1 MEEIREWMAKIE
13 DPRHPSYVKYPLVD
27 VLIIIMCA
35 VLCGIDTLGDL
46 GLVWKKST
54 CPTGGSFA
62 PLDGAIFP
70 WNPPGFLRKNC
81 LPAAQNPS
89 LLDTS
94 PIFKQALVIYAENRK
109 EFFRKELGIQDV
121 PWAGIDSRKDKWDSG
136 FSRNAYLFSH
146 RGENQPSLLAD
157 VRLFFEDADNEIEW
171 ECFQTIEKHAGRI
184 EKRVCRKGK
193 DIFWLQEH
201 KWPGLLS
208 VFLLNAVLRCA
219 DNTA

>member
-1 MEEIREWMAKIE
+1 MFHGQELIHEKTNEIPVFQEMLTYLAIEGKTITADAMHCQRETC
-13 DPRHPSYVKYPLVD
+13 RR
-27 VLIIIMCA
+27 IIQHK
-35 VLCGIDTLGDL
+35 GD
-46 GLVWKKST
+46 
-54 CPTGGSFA
+54 
-62 PLDGAIFP
+62 
-70 WNPPGFLRKNC
+70 
-81 LPAAQNPS
+81 
-89 LLDTS
+89 
-94 PIFKQALVIYAENRK
+94 
-109 EFFRKELGIQDV
+109 
-121 PWAGIDSRKDKWDSG
+121 
-136 FSRNAYLFSH
+136 YLF
-146 RGENQPSLLAD
+146 GLKENQPSLLAD